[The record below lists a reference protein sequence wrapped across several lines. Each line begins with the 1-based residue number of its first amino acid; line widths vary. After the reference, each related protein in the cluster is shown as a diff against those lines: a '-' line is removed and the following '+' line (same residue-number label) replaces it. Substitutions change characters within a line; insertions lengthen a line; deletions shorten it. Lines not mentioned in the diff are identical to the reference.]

1 MSTPFPKTG
10 KVERKWYLI
19 DLEGKVLGRAA
30 SRVAAILRGKH
41 KAIFTPHLDTGDH
54 IIAINVEKIRL
65 TGKKLDQKTDFRH
78 SGWPGG
84 TKVTPYRVLLEKN
97 PQRIFQLAVK
107 GMLPK
112 NPLGRAMIKKLM
124 IYRGSAHNQQA
135 QKPEKLEI

>member
-10 KVERKWYLI
+10 KVERKWFLI
-19 DLEGKVLGRAA
+19 DLEGKVLGRVA

-54 IIAINVEKIRL
+54 IIAVNAEKIRL

-84 TKVTPYRVLLEKN
+84 AKVTPYRVLMEKD
-97 PQRIFQLAVK
+97 PQKIFKLAVK

-112 NPLGRAMIKKLM
+112 NSLGRAMIKKLV
-124 IYRGSAHNQQA
+124 IYKGSAHNQQA